1 MKTLF
6 KPLGLAAAV
15 AAVTAGYTGVTQA
28 QIASSGLGDAA
39 IVPYYTVAGDFV
51 TGVHIINTSALT
63 QVVKLR
69 MRRGSDSMDALDFN
83 IILSPKDEW
92 TGFINGEEGSV
103 AMNTSDTSCTAPL
116 RADGVFAMPPGYAE
130 GASEGYIEI
139 IGMGSADPGSPIGIA
154 TTHTLEGVPYNC
166 AIAESNFFRNAV
178 TPGTG
183 NPALKGVLSNEL
195 THQTCTDDIAT
206 ILAGGVPTTC
216 LTGPGPVLPTTYGAT
231 EDVLKVSYFHRDA
244 ESGLEFGNGAVML
257 EGFGTV
263 AMMTNQEVLVV
274 GQEDDYGYL
283 FPDLDGGSPGDAP
296 RGRYNDFVRP
306 ALGAAAIVNDWSVA
320 SARNVSTDWVVT
332 LPGQY
337 IMLDLLRY
345 TASLIPGAGITCLP
359 SALANASVP
368 LEPICDAR
376 DLPVTLTVN
385 VWDRE
390 EQTFAN
396 PEGGLVISPATTV
409 TSTDTLV
416 NEVNVLQWNDGI
428 NPPVLP
434 SQYAKSYD
442 VSALGSDAGWA
453 SLSVAS
459 SLAKA
464 PQGVFDFALPG
475 PTPPAP
481 LTYFTPV
488 DVANGVPIVGFVAWE
503 RSFPS
508 DPSANYG
515 RITEHSYEAPIAP

>member
-1 MKTLF
+1 MKTVL

-15 AAVTAGYTGVTQA
+15 AAVTAGYAGVTQA
-28 QIASSGLGDAA
+28 QIANNGLGDAA
-39 IVPYYTVAGDFV
+39 IIPYYTVAEDFV
-51 TGVHIINTSALT
+51 TGVHIINTSDLT

-83 IILSPKDEW
+83 IILSPYDEW

-103 AMNTSDTSCTAPL
+103 AMNTDDTSCTAPL
-116 RADGVFAMPPGYAE
+116 RADGVFPMPSGYAE

-139 IGMGSADPGSPIGIA
+139 IGMGSAPVTSPIGIA
-154 TTHTLEGVPYNC
+154 SKHTAEGVPFDC
-166 AIAESNFFRNAV
+166 ASAESNFFRNAV
-178 TPGTG
+178 TVGSGDPTK
-183 NPALKGVLSNEL
+183 KGVLSNAL
-195 THQTCTDDIAT
+195 THQTCTDAIAT

-216 LTGPGPVLPTTYGAT
+216 LTGPGPVLPTTYGPT
-231 EDVLKVSYFHRDA
+231 DDVLKVSYFHRDA

-257 EGFGTV
+257 AGFGTV
-263 AMMTNQEVLVV
+263 PMMTNQEAIVV

-306 ALGAAAIVNDWSVA
+306 ALGASAIVNDWSVA

-345 TASLIPGAGITCLP
+345 TVSLVPGSTVTCLP
-359 SALANASVP
+359 SILANAAVP
-368 LEPICDAR
+368 AEPICDAR
-376 DLPVTLTVN
+376 DLPVTLGID

-396 PEGGLVISPATTV
+396 PEGGLVISPSTTV

-416 NEVNVLQWNDGI
+416 NEVNVIQWNDGI

-442 VSALGSDAGWA
+442 VSALGSEAGWA
-453 SLSVAS
+453 SLSVS
-459 SLAKA
+459 SSVAKA
-464 PQGVFDFALPG
+464 PQGVFNFASPQ
-475 PTPPAP
+475 PTPVAPA
-481 LTYFTPV
+481 TYFTPV
-488 DVANGVPIVGFVAWE
+488 DTANGVPIVGYVAWE

-515 RITEHSYEAPIAP
+515 RIVEHSYASSGD